1 MCVVQMHDDEVVVHT
16 KIKEIAGDL
25 FQTEFEMCFFGQK
38 KDALDSMALSTPEEP
53 NYEQL
58 IERVSTFR
66 CIYNPWTRGVIR
78 SIFDYHGMLISL
90 RGQLLF
96 AM

>member
-1 MCVVQMHDDEVVVHT
+1 
-16 KIKEIAGDL
+16 
-25 FQTEFEMCFFGQK
+25 
-38 KDALDSMALSTPEEP
+38 MALTTPEEP

-78 SIFDYHGMLISL
+78 SILDYHGMLISL
-90 RGQLLF
+90 KSQLLF

>member
-1 MCVVQMHDDEVVVHT
+1 MCVVQMHDDDVVVHT

-53 NYEQL
+53 NY
-58 IERVSTFR
+58 
-66 CIYNPWTRGVIR
+66 
-78 SIFDYHGMLISL
+78 
-90 RGQLLF
+90 
-96 AM
+96 